1 MAQFDESFA
10 RMVAEHQFQL
20 RGFVRSLGVDPEWVD
35 DIAQEVFLTAL
46 REHESFDRMR
56 DLGKWLRGI
65 ARNLVRNEVRKDA
78 RRIRILHDG
87 LTELL
92 LGPPGADLESQ
103 EWQHC
108 RMPALR
114 DCVEQLPRRSRQMVS
129 ERYGGGWTATELAEH
144 LGMTAVAVRQS
155 LLRIREQ
162 LKGCIEQKVAEA

>member
-10 RMVAEHQFQL
+10 RMVAEHHFQL

-46 REHESFDRMR
+46 REQKSFDQTR

-65 ARNLVRNEVRKDA
+65 ARNLVRNEVRRNA
-78 RRIRILHDG
+78 RRKRLLHEG
-87 LTELL
+87 MTELL
-92 LGPPGADLESQ
+92 LGPPDADCETR
-103 EWQHC
+103 EWQLS

-114 DCVEQLPRRSRQMVS
+114 DCVEQLPPRSRQMVS
-129 ERYGGGWTATELAEH
+129 ERYGGGWTSSELAEH

-155 LLRIREQ
+155 LLRIRRQ
-162 LKGCIEQKVAEA
+162 LKGCIEQKTAEV